1 MRQIKNIQTKEQ
13 IASLIREEILS
24 GRILPGE
31 ELVQEKLAQM
41 LGVSRM
47 PIREAL
53 QTLEV
58 EGFLERLPNRHMRVI
73 EQKEEQIREIF
84 SFMAK
89 MEHHIICGIIR
100 KREIAKENEIQ
111 GEFGREKQKVERGYI
126 SSEEELNLHILF
138 GEIFGNAYLQQ
149 LYTKILQ
156 SYVWFAIKICEK
168 DRMKYLQKILKSI
181 LISENEEILK
191 NLSEYYDI
199 LAMSLIEH
207 WRRNI
212 NEESGEN

>member
-73 EQKEEQIREIF
+73 EQKEEQIREVF
-84 SFMAK
+84 SFVAK
-89 MEHHIICGIIR
+89 MEHHIICRIIK
-100 KREIAKENEIQ
+100 KREIEKKNEIQ
-111 GEFGREKQKVERGYI
+111 VKLEQAKQRLEQGYI
-126 SSEEELNLHILF
+126 SSEEELELHILF

-168 DRMKYLQKILKSI
+168 DRMKYLQKILESI
-181 LISENEEILK
+181 LASENGEILQ

-207 WRRNI
+207 WRKNI